1 VASIFTRRWKTASG
15 QERYAHVVQYTV
27 DGRRKKR
34 QFTSKKRAHAFAES
48 VDKVRKETIVDKRAA
63 ATPTVQEVADDWLDA
78 CKRGRAGEL
87 PLEPETIKTYK
98 GYVKNHIGPFA
109 CDKNTTLGDLRIG
122 ALQRAHVRK
131 FRDDLLASGL
141 ARITAR
147 KILIALKSIIS
158 HAIDAEHIDRDPS
171 HKITIKLGGR
181 TAAAS
186 PIEIHTPGDMRKII
200 KAARELAASNN
211 KQTAKTW
218 ERYSLVIEVL
228 VYCGLRPSELRGLPR
243 TAFRDDENKLHIYQ
257 RADRSGIIGPPKT
270 PQGVRTLYVPDDLS
284 ERLAAWL
291 RTHNHE
297 LIFPCGG
304 RHGGRPM
311 YIENL
316 RKRMWQ
322 HIQLVA
328 EVPCYALY
336 STRHFFASRLIA
348 NGANVK
354 EVSVLMGHSDE
365 AFTLKVYGH
374 MFKDAESEDRRR
386 AMVETL
392 L

>member
-1 VASIFTRRWKTASG
+1 MASIFTRRWRTADG
-15 QERYAHVVQYTV
+15 QDRTAYRVQYYV
-27 DGRRKKR
+27 DGRKRQR
-34 QFTSKKRAHAFAES
+34 QFTNKKRAHAFAES
-48 VDKVRKETIVDKRAA
+48 VDKVRREVVVNKRAA

-98 GYVKNHIGPFA
+98 GYVKNHIGPA
-109 CDKNTTLGDLRIG
+109 LGDKRIG
-122 ALQRAHVRK
+122 AVQRSDVRK

-186 PIEIHTPGDMRKII
+186 SVEIHTPGDMRKII
-200 KAARELAASNN
+200 SAARELAASGN

-354 EVSVLMGHSDE
+354 EVSVLMGHADE

-374 MFKDAESEDRRR
+374 LFKDAESEERRR
-386 AMVETL
+386 TMVETL